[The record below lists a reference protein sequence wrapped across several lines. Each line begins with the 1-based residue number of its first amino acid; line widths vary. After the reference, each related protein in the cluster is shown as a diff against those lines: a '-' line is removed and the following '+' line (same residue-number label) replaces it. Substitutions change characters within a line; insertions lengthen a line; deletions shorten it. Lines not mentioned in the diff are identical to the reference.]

1 MTVDVRVPGTTRR
14 ELLLRGALGV
24 ASRERR
30 GRGGPLRRGVP
41 SGQSGRIDV
50 EVVQF
55 ALLLEQLEA
64 EYYRRALREVPDLS
78 PPIRR
83 LAREIA
89 DNESQHVEALS
100 QLAVQ
105 LSANPGE
112 PPRFDFGGAL
122 RSESAFLE
130 LAQTLED
137 TGVGAYNG
145 AGPLVEQD
153 DVLDAAGQIVQVE
166 ARHAALI
173 RFERGE
179 DIAPAAFDKG
189 LSMAQVRRRVEP
201 YLP

>member
-1 MTVDVRVPGTTRR
+1 MSADIRVPGTTRR

-24 ASRERR
+24 ASAS
-30 GRGGPLRRGVP
+30 GVAAVGPFVAQAL
-41 SGQSGRIDV
+41 GQSGRIDV
-50 EVVQF
+50 EIVQF

-64 EYYRRALREVPDLS
+64 DYYRRALREVPDLS
-78 PPIRR
+78 PPVRR

-89 DNESQHVEALS
+89 NNESQHVEALS

-105 LSANPGE
+105 LSSAPEE
-112 PPRFDFGGAL
+112 PPRFDFGDAL
-122 RSESAFLE
+122 RSERAFLG

-137 TGVGAYNG
+137 TGVSAYNG

-153 DVLDAAGQIVQVE
+153 DVLDIAGQIVQVE

-179 DIAPAAFDKG
+179 DITPGAFDKA
-189 LSMAQVRRRVEP
+189 LSMSQVRGLAKP
-201 YLP
+201 YILQ

>member
-1 MTVDVRVPGTTRR
+1 VSAGIRVPGTTRR

-24 ASRERR
+24 ASVS
-30 GRGGPLRRGVP
+30 GAAAVGPFVGAAL
-41 SGQSGRIDV
+41 GQSGRIDV

-78 PPIRR
+78 PGVRR
-83 LAREIA
+83 LARDIA

-105 LSANPGE
+105 LSATPDE
-112 PPRFDFGGAL
+112 PPRFEFGGAL
-122 RSESAFLE
+122 RSERAFLA
-130 LAQTLED
+130 LAQSLEE
-137 TGVGAYNG
+137 TGVSAYNG
-145 AGPLVEQD
+145 AGPLIEQD

-179 DIAPAAFDKG
+179 DITPGAFDKP
-189 LSMAQVRRRVEP
+189 LSMGQIRGLAEP
-201 YLP
+201 YIRP

>member
-1 MTVDVRVPGTTRR
+1 MNADIRVPGTTRR

-24 ASRERR
+24 AAAS
-30 GRGGPLRRGVP
+30 GAAAVGPFVSQAL
-41 SGQSGRIDV
+41 GQSGRIDI
-50 EVVQF
+50 EIVQF

-78 PPIRR
+78 PPIRQ

-89 DNESQHVEALS
+89 NNEALHVETLS

-105 LSANPGE
+105 LSSAPGD
-112 PPRFDFGGAL
+112 PPQFEFGDAL
-122 RSESAFLE
+122 RSEQAFLG

-137 TGVGAYNG
+137 TGVSAYNG
-145 AGPLVEQD
+145 AAPMVEQD

-179 DIAPAAFDKG
+179 DITPGAFDKA
-189 LSMAQVRRRVEP
+189 LSMSQVTALAKP
-201 YLP
+201 YISQ